1 MCFIIE
7 SYERFNIV
15 HIADT
20 SVQYKS
26 DKDVGNDSV
35 AKEGKEGQRA
45 KTLGLTEACFHVH
58 FHFTVRPP

>member
-7 SYERFNIV
+7 SYERFNMV
-15 HIADT
+15 TDT

-35 AKEGKEGQRA
+35 AKEGKERQPA
-45 KTLGLTEACFHVH
+45 KTLGLTEACFLVH
-58 FHFTVRPP
+58 FHFTVRPV